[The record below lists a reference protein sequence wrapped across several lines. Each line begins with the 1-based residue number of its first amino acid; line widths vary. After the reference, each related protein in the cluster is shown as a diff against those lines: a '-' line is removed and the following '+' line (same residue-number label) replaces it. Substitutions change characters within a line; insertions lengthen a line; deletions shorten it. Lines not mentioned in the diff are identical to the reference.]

1 MIDWLRKYK
10 HILSIRAIEQELGMK
25 DTLQKAVSGSQK
37 LPPKWEPALKAY
49 LKPFCKNGISAMEEK
64 KNDTTGADLKKV

>member
-25 DTLQKAVSGSQK
+25 DTLQKAVNRSQK
-37 LPPKWEPALKAY
+37 LPPKWEPALRDY
-49 LKPFCKNGISAMEEK
+49 LKPFCENGINAMEKK
-64 KNDTTGADLKKV
+64 KND